1 LGRRRSPLLSWRP
14 SSSVPGASF
23 LRQTTQKERC
33 GRSLDAH
40 LESVRTPKPALS
52 APLPIRFPAAQRQA
66 LDAHADRSCLSL
78 GAAVRGLVARG
89 LEPAQPDGG
98 AAMAALLA
106 AEHVLCLLQLI
117 VPDGAAQ
124 SSYLAQAAAAAAERR
139 LAGMVQAIAQEEG
152 E

>member
-1 LGRRRSPLLSWRP
+1 M
-14 SSSVPGASF
+14 
-23 LRQTTQKERC
+23 
-33 GRSLDAH
+33 
-40 LESVRTPKPALS
+40 RTAKPALS

-66 LDAHADRSCLSL
+66 LEAHAERSCVSL

-89 LEPAQPDGG
+89 LDPAPAEGG
-98 AAMAALLA
+98 AAMAALVA

-124 SSYLAQAAAAAAERR
+124 SSDLAQAAAAAAERR
-139 LAGMVQAIAQEEG
+139 LAGMVEAIAQEEG